1 MEQFGKNTLYP
12 IFLKLHEL
20 NLLIIGGGPVGLE
33 KATFILKN
41 SPDANIT
48 LLGEIIHPE
57 IYLLAQEFPKLKI
70 RNKSYELSDLDGFN
84 LLILATNNIELD
96 KEIKVQARLKNI
108 LLNVADIPELCDFY
122 LGSII
127 SRGDLKIAISTN
139 GKSPTLS
146 KRIRQYLEEALPD
159 STQQIIDNLQGIR
172 NKLSGDFNFKLN
184 ELNNITQVLS
194 SDSKQDI
201 KPKRYGYSAIKRKL
215 QAAFSKGKNH

>member
-1 MEQFGKNTLYP
+1 MVGFGTNTLYP
-12 IFLKLHEL
+12 VFLKLHEL

-48 LLGEIIHPE
+48 LIGEIINPE
-57 IYLLAQEFPKLKI
+57 LYVLANDFPKLKI
-70 RNKSYELSDLDGFN
+70 INKSYELSDLEGVN
-84 LLILATNNIELD
+84 LLLLATNNIELD

-146 KRIRQYLEEALPD
+146 KRIRQYLEDALPN
-159 STQQIIDNLQGIR
+159 STQEIINNLQAIR
-172 NKLSGDFNFKLN
+172 NKLLGDFSDKLN
-184 ELNNITQVLS
+184 KLNDITQVLS
-194 SDSKQDI
+194 HSNQEKELNKTVNQEDNQD
-201 KPKRYGYSAIKRKL
+201 KK
-215 QAAFSKGKNH
+215 

>member
-1 MEQFGKNTLYP
+1 MVGFGTNTLYP
-12 IFLKLHEL
+12 VFLKLHEL

-48 LLGEIIHPE
+48 LIGEIINPE
-57 IYLLAQEFPKLKI
+57 LYVLANDFPKLKI
-70 RNKSYELSDLDGFN
+70 INKSYELSDLEGVN
-84 LLILATNNIELD
+84 LLLLATNNIELD

-146 KRIRQYLEEALPD
+146 KRIRQYLEDALPN
-159 STQQIIDNLQGIR
+159 STQEIINNLQAIR
-172 NKLSGDFNFKLN
+172 NKLLGDFSDKLN
-184 ELNNITQVLS
+184 KLNDITQVLS
-194 SDSKQDI
+194 HSNQEKELNKTVNQEGNQD
-201 KPKRYGYSAIKRKL
+201 KK
-215 QAAFSKGKNH
+215 